1 MKLENEKCSNA
12 FVCAARGI
20 KEAVK
25 TEANLKFDIIV
36 AVIIIV
42 CGFLFKISMIEWL
55 MCIISIGVMLFAEI
69 MNTAVETVV
78 DLVTREK
85 NKQAEK
91 AKDIS
96 AGAVL
101 ILSIN
106 VAIIGCI
113 IFVPKVINLINN

>member
-12 FVCAARGI
+12 FVCAVRGLR
-20 KEAVK
+20 EAIK
-25 TEANLKFDIIV
+25 TEKNVKFDIVV
-36 AVIIIV
+36 ATIIIAF
-42 CGFLFKISMIEWL
+42 GFYFRISTIEWIVCVL
-55 MCIISIGVMLFAEI
+55 SIGVMLFAEF
-69 MNTAVETVV
+69 MNTAIEATV

-106 VAIIGCI
+106 VAVIGLI
-113 IFVPKVINLINN
+113 VFIPKLIELIHK